1 MNFLKIFRTFLGLF
15 SYLAPKQPLSVK
27 LFSFLLYIC
36 FNKTFLERHIKKESK
51 LVLYLKNLQLF
62 STFLSLK
69 TGDIIRHTFGIR
81 RDK

>member
-1 MNFLKIFRTFLGLF
+1 MTNFFRTFLGLF

-27 LFSFLLYIC
+27 LFSFLHIC

-69 TGDIIRHTFGIR
+69 TRDIIRHTFGIR